1 MPFKTVKQKKPFLF
15 VLIILALIGWT
26 GSANA
31 ATFQGKV
38 VHIADGDTITV
49 LNEAKKETKIRL
61 NGIDCPEKGQAF
73 GNKATEFTKDLVALQ
88 TVTVNT
94 FGQDRYGRT
103 IGDVILND
111 GRNLNRE
118 LVGEGWCWWYRE
130 YAPGDMVLEKLETE
144 AREARKGLW
153 KDPHP
158 IPPWDFRHGKT
169 SSRPQDREP
178 LRSFSTPPVSVESTG
193 IRGNRRSKKYHR
205 VDCPSY
211 DAIAPKNRIH
221 FETAQEAEMAGFKLA
236 GNCP

>member
-1 MPFKTVKQKKPFLF
+1 MSNLYREKGGLRLLLFF
-15 VLIILALIGWT
+15 VLIPVWFNALAHAT
-26 GSANA
+26 
-31 ATFQGKV
+31 TFQAKV
-38 VHIADGDTITV
+38 VSIADGDTITV
-49 LNEAKKETKIRL
+49 LNEAKEQIRIRL

-73 GNKATEFTKDLVALQ
+73 GRKATEFTKDLVALQ
-88 TVTVNT
+88 TVTIQT

-103 IGDVILND
+103 IGDVALED
-111 GRNLNRE
+111 GRNLNQE
-118 LVGEGWCWWYRE
+118 LVKAGLAWWYRK

-178 LRSFSTPPVSVESTG
+178 PRSFSTPPVSVESTG

-221 FETAQEAEMAGFKLA
+221 FETAQEAETAGFKLA